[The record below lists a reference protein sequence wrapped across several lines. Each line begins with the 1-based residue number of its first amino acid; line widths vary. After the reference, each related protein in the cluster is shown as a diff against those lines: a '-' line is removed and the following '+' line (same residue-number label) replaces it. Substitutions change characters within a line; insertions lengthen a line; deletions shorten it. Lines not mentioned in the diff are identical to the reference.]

1 MDDEIGLGDLI
12 NQFIGYNLEGINTAI
27 PAVILGVKQEGRDLL
42 IDVQPSVSVKTREGD
57 VISQASILNVPM
69 YQPASSVGGMLFP
82 VQKGDNVLL
91 IFTQRA
97 IDTWK
102 YGTGGLAPPSDYR
115 KFSKLDCIA
124 LPCVFPT
131 ANSMANPKK
140 QGKDYEL
147 GDVVIYNAR
156 NTSSPVEIVIKKNG
170 NVIVN
175 SPAKV
180 QVNCVDA
187 EVNASSSIKNVTPNF
202 SVQCSQYTV
211 NTSTA
216 TLTGNWNLSGSFVL
230 NGIAM
235 ETHGHIE
242 QGDGNRVSNPVS

>member
-1 MDDEIGLGDLI
+1 MEDDIGLGDLI
-12 NQFIGYNLEGINTAI
+12 NQYINYSMEGINTVL
-27 PAVILGVKQEGRDLL
+27 PAVILAVKQQGKELL
-42 IDVQPSVSVKTREGD
+42 IDVQPSISVKTREGD
-57 VISQASILNVPM
+57 VFSQASILNVPM
-69 YQPASSVGGMLFP
+69 QQPASSVGGMIFP
-82 VQKGDNVLL
+82 VQPGDNVLL
-91 IFTQRA
+91 VFSQRA

-102 YGTGGLAPPSDYR
+102 YGNGGLAPPSDYR
-115 KFSKLDCIA
+115 KFSRLDCVAI
-124 LPCVFPT
+124 PCIFPT
-131 ANSMANPKK
+131 SKSMANPNK
-140 QGKDYEL
+140 QGSDYEL
-147 GDVVIYNAR
+147 GDVVIYNSR
-156 NTSSPVEIVIKKNG
+156 NTSKPVEIVIKKNG
-170 NVIVN
+170 NIIVN

-180 QVNCVDA
+180 QVNCIDA

-211 NTSTA
+211 NTSSA